1 MGLNKKDRRIS
12 IWIGIIIGVTL
23 SSMLFRY
30 AINDKNKRSLL
41 RAGSYESNV
50 TAVDNSPFPKIPA
63 KIRKAIPRGLVLF
76 YENNQSISETGKK
89 SETDCWIIE
98 SSGAIRSERL
108 FILAEVKKNGEANFF
123 RASELYLK
131 AESGINEATLTE
143 QLPGEDFR
151 ILGKN
156 ENTSE
161 FILQIKEFSPDK
173 LRQYTQDLPNQFL
186 SINSVRLY
194 PWSPP

>member
-1 MGLNKKDRRIS
+1 
-12 IWIGIIIGVTL
+12 
-23 SSMLFRY
+23 MLFRY

-108 FILAEVKKNGEANFF
+108 FILAEVKKNGDANFF

-156 ENTSE
+156 EKTSE

>member
-1 MGLNKKDRRIS
+1 
-12 IWIGIIIGVTL
+12 
-23 SSMLFRY
+23 MLFRY

-76 YENNQSISETGKK
+76 YENNQSISETEKK

-108 FILAEVKKNGEANFF
+108 FILAEVKKNGDANFF

-156 ENTSE
+156 EKTSE